1 MDAANDIVLP
11 DGAPRTGSF
20 RLQNGK
26 VTTPIAGRTWKQ
38 ARRSTGSKG
47 RLAGRTTKTIV
58 RPSSVT
64 R

>member
-26 VTTPIAGRTWKQ
+26 VTTPIAGRN
-38 ARRSTGSKG
+38 
-47 RLAGRTTKTIV
+47 LEAGEKKYGL
-58 RPSSVT
+58 
-64 R
+64 